1 MQGKQS
7 EGCARSE
14 SWFADQLEESIIFSP
29 CPHAGARA
37 QTSTFPKV
45 TPSFVARV
53 YLQTL
58 SDAETIFSS
67 PGPVSVGQ
75 LAAEPYGNG
84 RPDIFSVTGTHT
96 PYSILVNQK

>member
-7 EGCARSE
+7 EGCAS
-14 SWFADQLEESIIFSP
+14 SGCWFADQLENRFNFSP

-45 TPSFVARV
+45 TPSSVA
-53 YLQTL
+53 QTFPQAL
-58 SDAETIFSS
+58 SGAETIFSS
-67 PGPVSVGQ
+67 RGPVSVGQ

-84 RPDIFSVTGTHT
+84 KPDIFSVTGTRT
-96 PYSILVNQK
+96 LMVN